1 VRLLFLLIPLSLAG
15 CLSSGPDNFPRTEAT
30 TAEIV
35 SSIRG
40 RNASVRS
47 LSAVVAMVYE
57 GPDREGT
64 FDAVV
69 LFQAPRKLRLQAFKD
84 LVVDSKDLFDLIL
97 SPEGYAFRHEF
108 EDDTVEDKGAL
119 EAFPEAHGRFSGIY
133 WAGKALFV
141 PGAAASDAPVEVTGH
156 LATGVRVET
165 RLESGLRAE
174 WDLDPKTLR
183 PLRGVVHAPNR
194 LIHLE
199 YLDYEGRG
207 GPADVPE
214 EVRFRDGPTQIQ
226 VRLADLELDAELE
239 ADVFRLP

>member
-1 VRLLFLLIPLSLAG
+1 
-15 CLSSGPDNFPRTEAT
+15 
-30 TAEIV
+30 
-35 SSIRG
+35 
-40 RNASVRS
+40 
-47 LSAVVAMVYE
+47 MVYE

-69 LFQAPRKLRLQAFKD
+69 LYEAPRKLRLQAFKD

-97 SPEGYAFRHEF
+97 SPQGYAFRHEF
-108 EDDTVEDKGAL
+108 DDAPVQTKGPL
-119 EAFPEAHGRFSGIY
+119 VDFPQDQPRFSGIY

-141 PGAAASDAPVEVTGH
+141 PGAAAEGTAIEVTGH

-174 WDLDPKTLR
+174 WDLDPQTLR
-183 PLRGVVHAPNR
+183 PLRGVLYAPNR

-214 EVRFRDGPTQIQ
+214 EVRFRDGATKIR

-239 ADVFRLP
+239 PDVFRLP